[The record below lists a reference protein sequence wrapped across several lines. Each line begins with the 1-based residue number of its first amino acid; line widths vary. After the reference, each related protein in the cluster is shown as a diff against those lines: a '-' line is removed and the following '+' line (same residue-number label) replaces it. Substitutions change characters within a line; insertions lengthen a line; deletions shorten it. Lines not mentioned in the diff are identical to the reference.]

1 MLKIIGI
8 DPGLAATGVGI
19 ITGEGLKVKS
29 YSYGTIRTSSKIP
42 LPGRLDTIYSKLFDI
57 LKAEKPALMVVE
69 DIFPVDKFPHSG
81 ITLGKVS
88 GAVMIAGFRA
98 QIPVIEVPVREAKQV
113 LTGNGKASK
122 EQLEKAVRHTL
133 GVQKPIRPFH
143 ASDAIGLALIGMY
156 RYREQHAPRRC
167 ARPL

>member
-19 ITGEGLKVKS
+19 ITGEGLKVNG
-29 YSYGTIRTSSKIP
+29 YSYGTIRTSATTP
-42 LPGRLDTIYSKLFDI
+42 LPGRLDSIYSKLLQI
-57 LKAEKPALMVVE
+57 LEDEKPALMVVE
-69 DIFPVDKFPHSG
+69 EIFSVDKYPHSA

-98 QIPVIEVPVREAKQV
+98 QVPVTEIAVREAKQV

-133 GVQKPIRPFH
+133 RSPKPIRPFH
-143 ASDAIGLALIGMY
+143 ASDAIGLALIGLF
-156 RYREQHAPRRC
+156 RYHGKP
-167 ARPL
+167 

>member
-19 ITGEGLKVKS
+19 ITGEGLKVNG
-29 YSYGTIRTSSKIP
+29 YSYGTIRTSTTTP
-42 LPGRLDTIYSKLFDI
+42 LPGRLDSIYSKLLQI
-57 LKAEKPALMVVE
+57 LEDEKPALMVVE
-69 DIFPVDKFPHSG
+69 DIFSVDKYPHSG
-81 ITLGKVS
+81 ITPGKVS

-98 QIPVIEVPVREAKQV
+98 QVPVTEIAVREAKQV

-133 GVQKPIRPFH
+133 GSPKPIRPFH
-143 ASDAIGLALIGMY
+143 ASDAIGLALIGLF
-156 RYREQHAPRRC
+156 RYRGKQ
-167 ARPL
+167 